1 MIVMKKMKNASQ
13 GVVSLKC
20 PRPDI

>member
-1 MIVMKKMKNASQ
+1 MIVMKKVKNASQ

-20 PRPDI
+20 PMPDI